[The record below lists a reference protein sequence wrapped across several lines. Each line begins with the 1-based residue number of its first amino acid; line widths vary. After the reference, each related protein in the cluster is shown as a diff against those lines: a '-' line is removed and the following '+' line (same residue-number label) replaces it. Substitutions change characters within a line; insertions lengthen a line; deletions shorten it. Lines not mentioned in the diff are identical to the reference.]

1 MAANVSAQT
10 ATITVATGSASKV
23 HDMVDVNVDPDGDS
37 VKGNL
42 EILVF
47 NKTTGKYEMKGV
59 NLNGGTF

>member
-10 ATITVATGSASKV
+10 ATITVATGSADKV
-23 HDMVDVNVDPDGDS
+23 HDMIDVNVDPDGDT

-42 EILVF
+42 EVLVF

-59 NLNGGTF
+59 HLNGGTF